1 MRTANTVATP
11 ECTTRSVRRCALVR
25 ACRYTAG
32 VAKHAAAAA
41 MAASEARPPE
51 SFILPRRSRS
61 PRAPHS
67 RAQGQHGEQRV
78 DERNACE
85 TANRK
90 RAANKRRLFVLK
102 DDDATKRA
110 RLWLDFWLNQFAI
123 VHARFL
129 ARCVL
134 NRAAACVDAVNAPCA
149 RASIVDVTSA
159 MSKPLPRPSP
169 QPPPPPP
176 PGNASAAAF
185 APAR

>member
-1 MRTANTVATP
+1 MPLADKLLLGF
-11 ECTTRSVRRCALVR
+11 AL
-25 ACRYTAG
+25 
-32 VAKHAAAAA
+32 
-41 MAASEARPPE
+41 
-51 SFILPRRSRS
+51 
-61 PRAPHS
+61 
-67 RAQGQHGEQRV
+67 
-78 DERNACE
+78 
-85 TANRK
+85 K
-90 RAANKRRLFVLK
+90 RAAADGLK